1 MRFERAGG
9 LLLPQVRV
17 FSPVTSEVT
26 NTTDWQNLFAEWTYL
41 MNPPAGWHPDP
52 VDPNLDRYWDGQQ
65 WTDQTRPHGTIPS
78 SMPAASPE
86 TAKKRRKWP
95 WVVGGVIGL
104 FVIIGLVNGND
115 SSETRAASNA
125 ASSTTSAA
133 KTQTPEQAQ
142 AERQAAEAA
151 AEQQRQQREAAAA
164 AARAEEEARQN
175 PASYEVLGE
184 RDFAMIVKDPA
195 AAKDRKIVLFGRV
208 FQFDAATGP
217 DQFLAFTSPVW
228 EDSDYG
234 YDQNTLVT
242 ASDPAV
248 IANVVED
255 DIVKMYVEVQ
265 GSYSYDTQGG
275 GNTTVP
281 KVAIRIV
288 EVVG

>member
-1 MRFERAGG
+1 M
-9 LLLPQVRV
+9 V
-17 FSPVTSEVT
+17 
-26 NTTDWQNLFAEWTYL
+26 TTDCRNLFAERTYF

-52 VDPNLDRYWDGQQ
+52 VDPNVDRYWDGQQ
-65 WTDQTRPHGTIPS
+65 WTDQTRPRGPVPS
-78 SMPAASPE
+78 PQSVISPAP
-86 TAKKRRKWP
+86 AKKRRKWP
-95 WVVGGVIGL
+95 WIVGGVIAL
-104 FVIIGLVNGND
+104 FVIVGLVGGNG
-115 SSETRAASNA
+115 SSETRTASNA
-125 ASSTTSAA
+125 ASSPTSAT
-133 KTQTPEQAQ
+133 KTQTPEEAE

-195 AAKDRKIVLFGRV
+195 AAKDRKVVLFGRV
-208 FQFDAATGP
+208 FQFDAATGT
-217 DQFLAFTSPVW
+217 DQFLAYTSPVW

-234 YDQNTLVT
+234 YDQNTLVV

>member
-1 MRFERAGG
+1 M
-9 LLLPQVRV
+9 V
-17 FSPVTSEVT
+17 
-26 NTTDWQNLFAEWTYL
+26 TTDCRNLFAERTYF
-41 MNPPAGWHPDP
+41 MNPPAGWYPDP
-52 VDPNLDRYWDGQQ
+52 VDPSLDRYRDGQQ
-65 WTDQTRPHGTIPS
+65 WTDQTRPRGPIPS
-78 SMPAASPE
+78 PSSSAFPE
-86 TAKKRRKWP
+86 PAKKRRKWP
-95 WVVGGVIGL
+95 WIVGGVIGF
-104 FVIIGLVNGND
+104 FVIIGLVGGNG
-115 SSETRAASNA
+115 STETRATSDAASNT
-125 ASSTTSAA
+125 ASVS
-133 KTQTPEQAQ
+133 KTQTPEEAE

-175 PASYEVLGE
+175 PASYETLGE
-184 RDFAMIVKDPA
+184 RDFAMIVKDPS
-195 AAKDRKIVLFGRV
+195 AAKDRKVVLFGRI
-208 FQFDAATGP
+208 FQFDAATGT
-217 DQFLAFTSPVW
+217 DQFLAYTSPVW
-228 EDSDYG
+228 EESDYG
-234 YDQNTLVT
+234 YDQNTLVI